1 MVMNPPVPVLAM
13 KVSKLSL
20 GSDFNSVALWPENK
34 REECVL

>member
-1 MVMNPPVPVLAM
+1 MAMNLPVPVLAM

-20 GSDFNSVALWPENK
+20 GLDFNSVALCPENK